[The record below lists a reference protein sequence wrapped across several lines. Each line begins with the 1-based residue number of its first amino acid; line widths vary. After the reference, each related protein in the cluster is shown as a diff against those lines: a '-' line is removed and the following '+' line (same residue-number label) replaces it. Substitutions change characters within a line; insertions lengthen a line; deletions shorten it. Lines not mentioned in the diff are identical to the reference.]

1 MPGRFRPAGEAQMN
15 ARCSVREPRPNAT
28 SKRRGQNQ
36 GSIYRDAT
44 KNRYVERCALL
55 ADADPGNICAGA
67 EGHVGCKT
75 FDQMAGELKA

>member
-1 MPGRFRPAGEAQMN
+1 MGGIWEILTLPA
-15 ARCSVREPRPNAT
+15 ARSLPPAPCRTPQASVAR
-28 SKRRGQNQ
+28 QNQ

-44 KNRYVERCALL
+44 KNRYVGRGALL
-55 ADADPGNICAGA
+55 AEVDPGNVCAGGA